1 LLRQSHFSGSSPAV
15 IPNLFFNYHGLKP
28 WQLKKKDF
36 PPETS
41 GQSGLELSFSIQE
54 FLYICKNHFKS
65 KMKKSLLII
74 YLIFSILQTSQSQT
88 KMITPPYLQKG
99 DTIAIVATAR
109 KNIDDNLKFAT
120 DLLTSWGLNVK
131 VGSTIGLD
139 VNQLAG
145 TDEQRAKDFQEQMD
159 NPNIKAIWCV
169 RGGYGTVRMIDLLDF
184 TKFKKSPKWII
195 GFSDVTVLH
204 NHLNTMGYQSIHGI
218 MPVSSKASE
227 EAKESLRKSMFGE
240 HLEYK
245 IDTYDMNRY
254 GKASGELVGGNLSI
268 LYSLLGSKSAIDCK
282 DKILFM
288 EDLDEYLYHIDR
300 MMMNLKRCGCLE
312 NLKGIVVGSMTKMKD
327 NDIPW
332 GKDAL
337 EIIQDVTK
345 NLKIP
350 VIYNFPAG
358 HISDNRALILGSKV
372 SIDANAECSIL
383 KFEKP

>member
-1 LLRQSHFSGSSPAV
+1 
-15 IPNLFFNYHGLKP
+15 
-28 WQLKKKDF
+28 
-36 PPETS
+36 
-41 GQSGLELSFSIQE
+41 
-54 FLYICKNHFKS
+54 
-65 KMKKSLLII
+65 MKKLLLII
-74 YLIFSILQTSQSQT
+74 YLLFSITNQSQI
-88 KMITPPYLQKG
+88 KMITPAYLQKG

-131 VGSTIGLD
+131 IGSTIGLD

-169 RGGYGTVRMIDLLDF
+169 RGGYGTVRIVDLLDF

-227 EAKESLRKSMFGE
+227 EAKESLRKSIFGE

-245 IDTYDMNRY
+245 IDTYDMNRF

-312 NLKGIVVGSMTKMKD
+312 KLSGIVVGSMTKMKD

-345 NLKIP
+345 DLKIP

-358 HISDNRALILGSKV
+358 HISDNRSLILGSKV

-383 KFEKP
+383 TFEKP